1 MEKDSDKLLNA
12 NIVTLLVCAFAFMSS
27 FYVLLPVLPPY
38 VLSIGG
44 TESHV
49 GLIIGAFALSAL
61 LFRPVVG
68 AAIDAVGRKGFIVL
82 GALIFTCASAGYGF
96 ARSVALLLG
105 VRVFHGVGM
114 AAFQTAALTLVVDS
128 VPDRRRGEAIGI
140 YGISS
145 NLAMVAGP
153 ALGSILLAATS
164 FGAVFK
170 FSALLAAVSV
180 IVALVLKEHAGYR
193 NRGPEYCKF
202 GPFCREALL
211 PSFAIFAV
219 MLTYGATLS
228 FVPLLITQEHLASKS
243 QVALFFS
250 VYAAVL
256 IAARAPAGRISDK
269 KGRLAAALPGMVL
282 VGAAMACLAIGL
294 HFAIVLFGAALYGVG
309 MALAQPAL
317 TASAVDYVPE
327 SRRGSAMGTFSAA
340 FELGI
345 GLGAVAF
352 GMLAGAVGYRQMFA
366 AAGATAALA
375 ATVYSLLEKRRRD
388 ALAPS
393 AATLSNADNCR
404 SAAPP
409 SLRDGGSTQ

>member
-1 MEKDSDKLLNA
+1 MEKDSNKLLNS
-12 NIVTLLVCAFAFMSS
+12 NIVTLLACAFALMSS
-27 FYVLLPVLPPY
+27 FYILLPVLPSY

-44 TESHV
+44 SESRV

-61 LFRPVVG
+61 LFRPIVG

-82 GALIFTCASAGYGF
+82 GALIFTCSSVVYGF

-105 VRVFHGVGM
+105 VRVLHGVGM

-128 VPDRRRGEAIGI
+128 VPGRRRGEAIGI

-153 ALGSILLAATS
+153 ALGSTLLAATS

-170 FSALLAAVSV
+170 CSAMLGIVGV
-180 IVALVLKEHAGYR
+180 ILALVLRERTGYR
-193 NRGPEYCKF
+193 NRGPEYPKS
-202 GPFCREALL
+202 GLFCREALL
-211 PSFAIFAV
+211 PSFAILAV

-228 FVPLLITQEHLASKS
+228 FVPLFIIQERLASEAR
-243 QVALFFS
+243 VALFFS

-256 IAARAPAGRISDK
+256 IAARAPAGKISDR
-269 KGRLAAALPGMVL
+269 KGRSAAALPGMIL
-282 VGAAMACLAIGL
+282 VGAAMSCLAIGQ
-294 HFAIVLFGAALYGVG
+294 HFAIILFGAALYGIG

-352 GMLAGAVGYRQMFA
+352 GVLAGAVGYRQMFA
-366 AAGATAALA
+366 AAGVTAILA
-375 ATVYSLLEKRRRD
+375 ATAYGLLERRRRHTPAVPAED
-388 ALAPS
+388 
-393 AATLSNADNCR
+393 
-404 SAAPP
+404 
-409 SLRDGGSTQ
+409 